1 MSTLS
6 ALGTLTLSQLT
17 QLQGC
22 TDGNPVLFSAM
33 DVVPAESQFATKVVV
48 TWFPSFV
55 GYGVYLNASLGKAS
69 GNFEPMNEDS
79 DELDSMGGI
88 TSVDGMSSV
97 ETSSGDFYSDEA
109 GVEIVGGQPAFSL
122 KVCATGCMDDA

>member
-1 MSTLS
+1 
-6 ALGTLTLSQLT
+6 
-17 QLQGC
+17 
-22 TDGNPVLFSAM
+22 M

-48 TWFPSFV
+48 TWFPLFV

-97 ETSSGDFYSDEA
+97 ETSSGDFYSDED

-122 KVCATGCMDDA
+122 KVCEMLTLLHHANYEEYEGASNMLHMVDDLSADEDSPNG